1 LPDKCLPLPP
11 AGGTTHGKGANFPGV
26 NFNRFSH
33 ELMQDEFAS
42 EAAPLPS
49 DALRESEAKFRAIAN
64 LVPDLLW
71 RNDTQGSTRWYNQ
84 RWYDYTGQ
92 TPAESLYNG
101 WLLVIH
107 PDDQAQSFHTF
118 QLAVSTGQSLRQEH
132 RIRSVSGEYRWFQ
145 VTAEP
150 IYDDQGRISHWYGAA
165 TDIHERKVA
174 ELATQE
180 RRDLLQS
187 IFDMSLFAMSMLQAV
202 RDEQGEVQDFKI
214 LLTNKEL
221 EQQTGRADLVG
232 KYYAA
237 EYPGIRQVGL
247 FDLLLL
253 TLASGQPTALEYHY
267 DHEGLNRWFS
277 CQFIKLN
284 DGIIATNLD
293 ITERKLAE
301 QERTLNLRLLEQS
314 EKIAELGNWDYE
326 LATGTFRWSAG
337 MYRLFGLAP
346 GTPVSPTIYL
356 DFVVAEDRP
365 IAERLVRHL
374 REGSAGFEKIL
385 RLQVGEHLKTLRLKA
400 VMFYDDQGQPARM
413 LGVDLDISELK
424 RLEADNLRLR
434 LGQQQARV
442 AAVLT
447 AQEEERRRMAE
458 SPHNGIGQLLFAAKL
473 QLGQLTVAPEF
484 AATKRE
490 ADRLL
495 SEAIQQART
504 ISHELTPVII
514 AEVGLAKAIR
524 EICRN
529 FDSPALRWQCIVHLD
544 EEHLVPELLQV
555 ALYRL
560 AQELAQNVMKH
571 AQASYAII
579 EVDTI
584 PGWIVLRVE
593 DNGRGFEAG
602 ATTTGIGLKTLR
614 DRVTLLDGLVYIEAT
629 LGKGS
634 QVQVRLPL
642 PSLLL
647 A

>member
-1 LPDKCLPLPP
+1 
-11 AGGTTHGKGANFPGV
+11 
-26 NFNRFSH
+26 
-33 ELMQDEFAS
+33 MQDEFTS
-42 EAAPLPS
+42 EAALLSAS

-71 RNDTQGSTRWYNQ
+71 RNDTQGIITWYNQ
-84 RWYDYTGQ
+84 RWFDYTGQ
-92 TPAESLYNG
+92 TPAEALDKG
-101 WLLVIH
+101 WVQVIH
-107 PDDQAQSFHTF
+107 PDDQARSFHTF
-118 QLAVSTGQSLRQEH
+118 ESAIFAGQSLRQEH

-145 VTAEP
+145 IAAEP
-150 IYDDQGRISHWYGAA
+150 IYDGQGRISHWYGTA
-165 TDIHERKVA
+165 TDIHEHKVA

-187 IFDMSLFAMSMLQAV
+187 MFDMSLFAMSVLQAV
-202 RDEQGEVQDFKI
+202 RDEQGSIQDFRI

-221 EQQTGRADLVG
+221 ERQTGRTDLVG

-247 FDLLLL
+247 FDLMLQ
-253 TLASGQPTALEYHY
+253 TLANGQPTDLEYY
-267 DHEGLNRWFS
+267 YGHEDLNRWYS
-277 CQFIKLN
+277 CQFVKLD
-284 DGIIATNLD
+284 DGVVATNLD

-314 EKIAELGNWDYE
+314 EKVAELGNWDYE
-326 LATGTFRWSAG
+326 LATGVFRWSAG

-346 GTPVSPTIYL
+346 GTPVSPTTYL
-356 DFVVAEDRP
+356 DFVVEEDRP

-374 REGSAGFEKIL
+374 REGSAGFEKTL
-385 RLQVGEHLKTLRLKA
+385 RLQVGEQLKTLHLKA
-400 VMFYDDQGQPARM
+400 MMLYDEQGQPARM

-424 RLEADNLRLR
+424 RLEADNLLLR

-458 SPHNGIGQLLFAAKL
+458 SLHNGIGQLLFAAKL
-473 QLGQLTVAPEF
+473 QLSQLTVVPEF
-484 AATKRE
+484 ATTKRE
-490 ADRLL
+490 AERLL

-504 ISHELTPVII
+504 ISHELTPIII

-524 EICRN
+524 GICQN
-529 FDSPALRWQCIVHLD
+529 FNSPALRWQCMVHLD
-544 EEHLVPELLQV
+544 EEHSIPELLQV

-571 AQASYAII
+571 AQASYASI
-579 EVDTI
+579 EVDTL
-584 PGWIVLRVE
+584 PGWVVLRVE
-593 DNGRGFEAG
+593 DNGRGFEVEAK
-602 ATTTGIGLKTLR
+602 TTGIGLKTLR
-614 DRVTLLDGLVYIEAT
+614 DRVALLDGIVYLEAT
-629 LGKGS
+629 PGKGS

-642 PSLLL
+642 PTLVL

>member
-1 LPDKCLPLPP
+1 
-11 AGGTTHGKGANFPGV
+11 
-26 NFNRFSH
+26 
-33 ELMQDEFAS
+33 MQDEFTS
-42 EAAPLPS
+42 EAALLLAS

-71 RNDTQGSTRWYNQ
+71 RNDTQGITTWYNQ
-84 RWYDYTGQ
+84 RWFDYTGQ
-92 TPAESLYNG
+92 TPAEAFDKG
-101 WLLVIH
+101 WVQVIH
-107 PDDQAQSFHTF
+107 PDDQSQSFHTF
-118 QLAVSTGQSLRQEH
+118 ESTVFAGQSLRQEH
-132 RIRSVSGEYRWFQ
+132 RIRSVSGEYRWFR
-145 VTAEP
+145 VAAEP
-150 IYDDQGRISHWYGAA
+150 IYDGQGRISHWYGAA
-165 TDIHERKVA
+165 TDIHERKIA

-187 IFDMSLFAMSMLQAV
+187 IFDMSLIAMSVLQAV
-202 RDEQGEVQDFKI
+202 RDEQGVVQDFKI

-221 EQQTGRADLVG
+221 ERQTGRLDLIG

-237 EYPGIRQVGL
+237 EYPGIRRVGL
-247 FDLLLL
+247 FDLIVQ
-253 TLASGQPTALEYHY
+253 TLESGQPTDLEYY
-267 DHEGLNRWFS
+267 YGHEGLNRWYS
-277 CQFIKLN
+277 CQFVKLD
-284 DGIIATNLD
+284 DGVVATNLD

-314 EKIAELGNWDYE
+314 EKVAELGNWDYE
-326 LATGTFRWSAG
+326 LATGIFRWSAG

-346 GTPVSPTIYL
+346 GTPVSPTTYL
-356 DFVVAEDRP
+356 DFVLEEDRP

-374 REGSAGFEKIL
+374 REGSAGFEKTL
-385 RLQVGEHLKTLRLKA
+385 RLQVGEQLKTLHLKA
-400 VMFYDDQGQPARM
+400 MMLYDEQGQPARM

-424 RLEADNLRLR
+424 RLETDNLLLR

-458 SPHNGIGQLLFAAKL
+458 SLHNGIGQLLFAAKL
-473 QLGQLTVAPEF
+473 QLSQLTVVPEF
-484 AATKRE
+484 VTTKRE

-504 ISHELTPVII
+504 ISHELMPIII
-514 AEVGLAKAIR
+514 AEVGLATAIR
-524 EICRN
+524 GICQN
-529 FDSPALRWQCIVHLD
+529 FNSPALRWQCMVHLD
-544 EEHLVPELLQV
+544 EEHPIPELLQV

-579 EVDTI
+579 EVDTV
-584 PGWIVLRVE
+584 PGWVVLRVE

-602 ATTTGIGLKTLR
+602 AATTGIGLKTLR
-614 DRVTLLDGLVYIEAT
+614 DRVALLEGIVYLEAT
-629 LGKGS
+629 PGEGS

-642 PSLLL
+642 PTLLP

>member
-1 LPDKCLPLPP
+1 
-11 AGGTTHGKGANFPGV
+11 
-26 NFNRFSH
+26 
-33 ELMQDEFAS
+33 MQDEFTS
-42 EAAPLPS
+42 ETVLLSAS

-71 RNDTQGSTRWYNQ
+71 RNDTQGSTTWYNQ

-92 TPAESLYNG
+92 APAEALDNG
-101 WLLVIH
+101 WLSMLH
-107 PDDQAQSFHTF
+107 PDDQAQSFQTF
-118 QLAVSTGQSLRQEH
+118 RSTILAGQSLRQEH
-132 RIRSVSGEYRWFQ
+132 RIRNVTGEYRWFQ
-145 VTAEP
+145 AAAEP

-165 TDIHERKVA
+165 TDINERKVA

-202 RDEQGEVQDFKI
+202 RDEQGQVQDFKI

-221 EQQTGRADLVG
+221 ERQTGRTDLVG
-232 KYYAA
+232 KYYTV

-247 FDLLLL
+247 FDLMLR
-253 TLASGQPTALEYHY
+253 TLESGQPTDLEYY
-267 DHEGLNRWFS
+267 YGHEDLNRWFS
-277 CQFIKLN
+277 CQFVKL
-284 DGIIATNLD
+284 DDRVIATNLD

-314 EKIAELGNWDYE
+314 EKVAELGNWDYE
-326 LATGTFRWSAG
+326 LATSTFRWSAG

-346 GTPVSPTIYL
+346 GTPVSPSTYL
-356 DFVVAEDRP
+356 DFVVEEDRP

-374 REGSAGFEKIL
+374 REGSAGFEKTL
-385 RLQVGEHLKTLRLKA
+385 RLQVGKQLKTLHLKA
-400 VMFYDDQGQPARM
+400 MMLYDEQGKPARM

-424 RLEADNLRLR
+424 RLEADNLLLR
-434 LGQQQARV
+434 IGQQQARV

-458 SPHNGIGQLLFAAKL
+458 SLHNGIGQLLFAAKL
-473 QLGQLTVAPEF
+473 QLNQVTVLPEF
-484 AATKRE
+484 TTTKRE
-490 ADRLL
+490 AERLL
-495 SEAIQQART
+495 AEAIQQART

-514 AEVGLAKAIR
+514 AEVGLARAIR
-524 EICRN
+524 EICQSLN
-529 FDSPALRWQCIVHLD
+529 SPALRWQCMVHLD
-544 EEHLVPELLQV
+544 EEHPIPELLQV

-579 EVDTI
+579 EVDTL
-584 PGWIVLRVE
+584 PGWVVLRVE
-593 DNGRGFEAG
+593 DDGRGFEVG

-614 DRVTLLDGLVYIEAT
+614 GRVALLDGIVYVEAT
-629 LGKGS
+629 PGKGS

-642 PSLLL
+642 PTLLL

>member
-1 LPDKCLPLPP
+1 
-11 AGGTTHGKGANFPGV
+11 
-26 NFNRFSH
+26 
-33 ELMQDEFAS
+33 MQDEFTAES
-42 EAAPLPS
+42 ALLSPS

-71 RNDTQGSTRWYNQ
+71 RNDTQGSTTWYNQ

-92 TPAESLYNG
+92 TPAASLANG
-101 WLLVIH
+101 WLGTLH

-118 QLAVSTGQSLRQEH
+118 QAAVFAGQPLRQEH
-132 RIRSVSGEYRWFQ
+132 RIRGVDGQYRWFQ
-145 VTAEP
+145 VAAEP
-150 IYDDQGRISHWYGAA
+150 MYDAQGRISYWYGAA
-165 TDIHERKVA
+165 TDIHERKLA

-202 RDEQGEVQDFKI
+202 RDEQGEVQDFRI

-221 EQQTGRADLVG
+221 ERQTGRTDLVG

-247 FDLLLL
+247 FDLMLQ
-253 TLASGQPTALEYHY
+253 TLESGQSTDLEYHY
-267 DHEGLNRWFS
+267 GHDGIHRWFS
-277 CQFIKLN
+277 CQFIRLH
-284 DGIIATNLD
+284 DGVVATNLD

-301 QERTLNLRLLEQS
+301 QQRTLNLRLLEQS
-314 EKIAELGNWDYE
+314 EKVAELGNWDYE
-326 LATGTFRWSAG
+326 LATNTLRWSAG

-346 GTPVSPTIYL
+346 GTPVSPHIYL

-365 IAERLVRHL
+365 IAERLVHHL
-374 REGSAGFEKIL
+374 REGSAGFEKTL
-385 RLQVGEHLKTLRLKA
+385 RLQVGEQLKTLHLKA
-400 VMFYDDQGQPARM
+400 MMLYDDQGQPARM

-424 RLEADNLRLR
+424 RLEADNLLLR

-447 AQEEERRRMAE
+447 AQEEERRRIAE
-458 SPHNGIGQLLFAAKL
+458 SLHNGIGQLLFAAKL
-473 QLGQLTVAPEF
+473 QLGQLAVLPDF
-484 AATKRE
+484 ATTKRE
-490 ADRLL
+490 AERLL

-504 ISHELTPVII
+504 ISHELTPIII
-514 AEVGLAKAIR
+514 AEVGLAMAIR
-524 EICRN
+524 EICQN
-529 FDSPALRWQCIVHLD
+529 FNSPALRWQCMVHLD
-544 EEHLVPELLQV
+544 EEHPIPELLQV

-571 AQASYAII
+571 AQASYASI
-579 EVDTI
+579 EVDTL
-584 PGWIVLRVE
+584 PGWVVLRVE
-593 DNGRGFEAG
+593 DNGRGFEVG

-614 DRVTLLDGLVYIEAT
+614 DRVALLDGVVYLEAT
-629 LGKGS
+629 PGKGS

-642 PSLLL
+642 PTRSLI
-647 A
+647 

>member
-1 LPDKCLPLPP
+1 
-11 AGGTTHGKGANFPGV
+11 
-26 NFNRFSH
+26 
-33 ELMQDEFAS
+33 
-42 EAAPLPS
+42 
-49 DALRESEAKFRAIAN
+49 
-64 LVPDLLW
+64 
-71 RNDTQGSTRWYNQ
+71 
-84 RWYDYTGQ
+84 
-92 TPAESLYNG
+92 
-101 WLLVIH
+101 
-107 PDDQAQSFHTF
+107 
-118 QLAVSTGQSLRQEH
+118 
-132 RIRSVSGEYRWFQ
+132 
-145 VTAEP
+145 
-150 IYDDQGRISHWYGAA
+150 
-165 TDIHERKVA
+165 
-174 ELATQE
+174 
-180 RRDLLQS
+180 
-187 IFDMSLFAMSMLQAV
+187 
-202 RDEQGEVQDFKI
+202 
-214 LLTNKEL
+214 
-221 EQQTGRADLVG
+221 
-232 KYYAA
+232 
-237 EYPGIRQVGL
+237 
-247 FDLLLL
+247 
-253 TLASGQPTALEYHY
+253 
-267 DHEGLNRWFS
+267 
-277 CQFIKLN
+277 
-284 DGIIATNLD
+284 
-293 ITERKLAE
+293 
-301 QERTLNLRLLEQS
+301 
-314 EKIAELGNWDYE
+314 
-326 LATGTFRWSAG
+326 
-337 MYRLFGLAP
+337 
-346 GTPVSPTIYL
+346 
-356 DFVVAEDRP
+356 
-365 IAERLVRHL
+365 
-374 REGSAGFEKIL
+374 
-385 RLQVGEHLKTLRLKA
+385 LKTLRLKA

-458 SPHNGIGQLLFAAKL
+458 SLHNGIGQLLFAAKL

-544 EEHLVPELLQV
+544 EDHLVPELLQV

-571 AQASYAII
+571 AQASYAIL

-602 ATTTGIGLKTLR
+602 AVTTGIGLKTLR

-642 PSLLL
+642 PTLLL